1 VGVGVG
7 VGAGVVGVSLTGG
20 PGEVGVST
28 SSSLLHAA
36 NGSAEARMITRIVVF
51 TVARVIFFLPSPEPI
66 GCKAAA
72 TSSAT
77 ARERV

>member
-7 VGAGVVGVSLTGG
+7 GGAGVVGVSLTGG

-28 SSSLLHAA
+28 SSSSLHAA
-36 NGSAEARMITRIVVF
+36 SGSAEARMIARIVVF
-51 TVARVIFFLPSPEPI
+51 TVARVIFSLPPQEQI

-72 TSSAT
+72 TRSAT
-77 ARERV
+77 ARQRV